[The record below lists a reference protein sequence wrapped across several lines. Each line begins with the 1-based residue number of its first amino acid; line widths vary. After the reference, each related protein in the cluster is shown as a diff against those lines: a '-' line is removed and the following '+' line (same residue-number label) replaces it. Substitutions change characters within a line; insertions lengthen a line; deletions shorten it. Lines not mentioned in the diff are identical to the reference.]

1 MMERIRLDGQGARCE
16 AVNQSCLAAAP
27 LLVAADASLGTRAQ
41 PVVENVPVGAKL
53 QMQDKNER

>member
-1 MMERIRLDGQGARCE
+1 MGKGRRGARYE
-16 AVNQSCLAAAP
+16 AVNQPCLAAAP
-27 LLVAADASLGTRAQ
+27 LPVAADASLGTRAQ